1 MKDFFIIMLL
11 VIVELWKGF
20 VDLLTK
26 RYHPKNVM
34 MTSFREFYRL
44 RE

>member
-26 RYHPKNVM
+26 RYQPE
-34 MTSFREFYRL
+34 SFTD
-44 RE
+44 